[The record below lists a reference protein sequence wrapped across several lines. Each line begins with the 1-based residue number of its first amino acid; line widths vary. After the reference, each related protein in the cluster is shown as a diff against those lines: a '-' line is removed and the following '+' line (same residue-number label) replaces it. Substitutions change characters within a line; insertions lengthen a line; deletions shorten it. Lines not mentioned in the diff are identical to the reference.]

1 MKCLIKCLDDNLYFS
16 KSLIE
21 LLKVQSKA
29 LKLKLY
35 TETFKIVFIYDK
47 LFLWHILGDMVQIE
61 IKWTLHGSF

>member
-1 MKCLIKCLDDNLYFS
+1 MDDNLDFS

-35 TETFKIVFIYDK
+35 TEPFKIVFIYDK
-47 LFLWHILGDMVQIE
+47 LFLWHILGDLVQIE
-61 IKWTLHGSF
+61 IKWT